1 MKREVKSSEIKEIV
15 LNPAY
20 LTNDD
25 FKTIE
30 IQGFPVRWMRED
42 EGSDKEIFTLLVD
55 DWIPCSERLPENE
68 LDVEITY
75 IREHYLTGEKL
86 YLTARAFYEDG
97 TYTTE
102 DSAYSWDEAD
112 DWEYDEKT
120 ESYKIPEGWFESV
133 SFAERFEAVDMP
145 VIAWRPIAKPY
156 KP

>member
-1 MKREVKSSEIKEIV
+1 MLSDLIKRSDV
-15 LNPAY
+15 LAALEKVFDRNGMSY
-20 LTNDD
+20 
-25 FKTIE
+25 
-30 IQGFPVRWMRED
+30 
-42 EGSDKEIFTLLVD
+42 GSDKTGFAKEVPNAIEALPAFYKMD
-55 DWIPCSERLPENE
+55 EWILCSERVPENE

-112 DWEYDEKT
+112 DWEYDEIT

>member
-1 MKREVKSSEIKEIV
+1 MLSDLIKRSDV
-15 LNPAY
+15 LAALEKVFDRNGMSY
-20 LTNDD
+20 
-25 FKTIE
+25 
-30 IQGFPVRWMRED
+30 
-42 EGSDKEIFTLLVD
+42 GSDKTGFAKEVPNAIEALPAVCKMD